1 MKILPNTQRLGKLTF
16 DSNQVKKSKTNPNVL
31 IAKASDGKD
40 YGVVRKDDGSYDY
53 AGSSRNATFGDRMA
67 TASANPNIG
76 TRLLET
82 VGLLTSEPQRIM
94 TRALTNNRYNNPEEF
109 VADSKLPN
117 GMLKNTLGL
126 AANMIADPSNL
137 VGIGA
142 GAKAAKLAMMLPAIP
157 GLNKLFKSS
166 KVMSKIDDVIQPFK
180 SEANWSKWNPET
192 LKRPDLLEEY
202 NNIEKSSKADGS
214 WLKSIDGKPWNPT
227 KDAKELGLEKEQYL
241 SQSSKGFKKAY
252 SKGYDLTYRGIAQ
265 SKDINPELRSGYN
278 SYTKDDEFNSIF
290 TANETLADNYTIP
303 DYESYVKYP
312 SFQFNPLTNISKP
325 EKILNPNKLN
335 NNLPEPLKNVI
346 LPLIHPKSKSFDIDV
361 SGKSWSNL
369 GTFETKEQIADYIE
383 VSNEKIKKISSDFEK
398 LLNKDD
404 SNSKRLMSELETY
417 LYKKNMAELKLK
429 NYDKNKGGI
438 STNNKELYDNMMD
451 EHYSIPGNWNTSY
464 TTDKYANFL
473 DNHPTLNKIN
483 LNNIEDGGFGDVTI
497 VKHKPGHFL
506 KSSIG
511 NVGDYDMNNPN
522 IYKGLIPGAIA
533 AGAAASTMN
542 KKDNNNKFKYGG
554 KLLPLLNKF

>member
-1 MKILPNTQRLGKLTF
+1 LYAAN
-16 DSNQVKKSKTNPNVL
+16 
-31 IAKASDGKD
+31 
-40 YGVVRKDDGSYDY
+40 GVVRKSDGSYDY
-53 AGSSRNATFGDRMA
+53 AGSSRNATFGERMA
-67 TASANPNIG
+67 TASANPNIANRMLD
-76 TRLLET
+76 TA
-82 VGLLTSEPQRIM
+82 GLLMSEPQRMM
-94 TRALTNNRYNNPEEF
+94 TRKLSNNKYNSPSEF
-109 VADSKLPN
+109 IQDSKLPQ
-117 GMLKNTLGL
+117 GLKNTVGL
-126 AANMIADPSNL
+126 ASDMIADPSNL

-142 GAKAAKLAMMLPAIP
+142 GAKLAMMLPAIP
-157 GLNKLFKSS
+157 RLNKLFKSS
-166 KVMSKIDDVIQPFK
+166 KIISKIGDTIQPFK
-180 SEANWSKWNPET
+180 SEANWNKWNPET
-192 LKRPDLLEEY
+192 LKRPDLIEEY

-214 WLKSIDGKPWNPT
+214 WLKSIDGKPWSPT

-241 SQSSKGFKKAY
+241 SQSGKGFKKAY
-252 SKGYDLTYRGIAQ
+252 PEGYDLTYRGVAQ

-278 SYTKDDEFNSIF
+278 VYTKDDEFNSIF
-290 TANETLADNYTIP
+290 TANETLGDNYTIP

-325 EKILNPNKLN
+325 EKILTPNKIN
-335 NNLPEPLKNVI
+335 NSSSEPLKNVI
-346 LPLIHPKSKSFDIDV
+346 IPLIHPKSKSFDIDV

-398 LLNKDD
+398 LSNKDD
-404 SNSKRLMSELETY
+404 VNSKRLMSELETY

-429 NYDKNKGGI
+429 NYDKNRGGI

-451 EHYSIPGNWNTSY
+451 EHYSIPGNWKTSY

-506 KSSIG
+506 KSSIVR
-511 NVGDYDMNNPN
+511 NFCV
-522 IYKGLIPGAIA
+522 
-533 AGAAASTMN
+533 
-542 KKDNNNKFKYGG
+542 
-554 KLLPLLNKF
+554 